1 MQNSI
6 LAGALPQTALGE
18 LTGYS
23 APTDPLAGFKGTYF
37 REEGKGKGRGRGRE
51 GRKGGEGREGRGKEK
66 GKGEGQR

>member
-37 REEGKGKGRGRGRE
+37 REEGKGKGRGRGRGGKE
-51 GRKGGEGREGRGKEK
+51 RGRWKGRKG
-66 GKGEGQR
+66 